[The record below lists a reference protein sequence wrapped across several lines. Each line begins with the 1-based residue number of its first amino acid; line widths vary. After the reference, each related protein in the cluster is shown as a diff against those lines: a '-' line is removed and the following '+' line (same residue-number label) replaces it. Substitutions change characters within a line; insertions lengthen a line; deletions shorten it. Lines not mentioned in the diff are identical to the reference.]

1 MCRRPPTLH
10 CLKLKKQLINKSFDQ
25 ARLDFVA
32 GESTDT
38 EIEIYLGHARPSSL
52 FWWCRGE

>member
-1 MCRRPPTLH
+1 MSEAPNSPLLGTEET
-10 CLKLKKQLINKSFDQ
+10 INKSFDQ
-25 ARLDFVA
+25 ARFDFVA